1 MVGARAAW
9 PACIYSLCALV
20 KVRPQASAK
29 AGPAVVIILDR
40 YIMGQFV
47 KGVLPVLLL
56 LLALFSFLALAE
68 ELEDVGK
75 GTFTQLDAFLVVL
88 YTLPRLIVDLLPV
101 TALLGGLMG
110 LGAMANHQELIAAR
124 ASGMSRARMAFPVFL
139 VSLLLA
145 VLVALFQSLLI
156 PVSEREASQLR
167 SRSLEETSVD
177 ATGRLE
183 FWTRSGG
190 NIVHVS
196 EVLFNSILSGVEI
209 YSIDQQGKLRQ
220 LIQAEQATITGA
232 NTWQL
237 KNVVHKG
244 LEDMVAVEEHI
255 AQQEWTGL
263 LSREQTDILLLPL
276 ESLAPHD
283 LLLYINHLDE
293 NELDTHHLSVIFWT
307 QMSVMIAVIAM
318 GLLSM
323 PMLAGSTRSI
333 SASQRIVIGG
343 IIGIAFY
350 LIQQMSG
357 HMANLFRLLPSVTI
371 MAPVV
376 LLLAAAVLAQF
387 WHGPRPRERN
397 DGTAPKGEQDYDHAR
412 PDN

>member
-1 MVGARAAW
+1 M
-9 PACIYSLCALV
+9 
-20 KVRPQASAK
+20 
-29 AGPAVVIILDR
+29 IILDR
-40 YIMGQFV
+40 YIMSHFA
-47 KGVLPVLLL
+47 KGLFPVLFLL
-56 LLALFSFLALAE
+56 LSLFSFLTLAE
-68 ELEDVGK
+68 ELEEVGN
-75 GTFTQLDAFLVVL
+75 GTFTQLDAFTVVL

-110 LGAMANHQELIAAR
+110 LGTMANHQELIAAR

-139 VSLLLA
+139 GSFFLA
-145 VLVALFQSLLI
+145 VMVALFQSLLI

-190 NIVHVS
+190 NIVHVN
-196 EVLFNSILSGVEI
+196 EVLFNSVLSNIEI
-209 YSIDQQGKLRQ
+209 YSVDQQGGLRE

-232 NTWQL
+232 NTW
-237 KNVVHKG
+237 
-244 LEDMVAVEEHI
+244 
-255 AQQEWTGL
+255 WTGL

-283 LLLYINHLDE
+283 LLLYIDHLDR
-293 NELDTHHLSVIFWT
+293 NELDTHHLRVIFWT

-357 HMANLFRLLPSVTI
+357 HMANLFRLAPSVTI

-397 DGTAPKGEQDYDHAR
+397 DGTALSAAKS
-412 PDN
+412 